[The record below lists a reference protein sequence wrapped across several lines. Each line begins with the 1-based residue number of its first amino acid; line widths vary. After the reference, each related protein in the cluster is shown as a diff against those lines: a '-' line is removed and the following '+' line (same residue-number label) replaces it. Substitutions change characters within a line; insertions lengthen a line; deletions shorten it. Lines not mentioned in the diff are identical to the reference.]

1 MCGGGRGA
9 HLDRAAA
16 LCGEPRN
23 ERAHLTR
30 PTHNRL
36 RASVWLGASLQR
48 AEARQVC
55 TGDGGG
61 DASGLYGA
69 GGGGGTRPVC
79 TGGDLDASVVLAAL
93 EQHAHADRVRAVVPG
108 VTVCRAPWGGYR
120 PLSAPRG
127 PVGATICRV
136 LTVD

>member
-1 MCGGGRGA
+1 LYGGEGGASDLCGGGRGA

-69 GGGGGTRPVC
+69 GGGGG
-79 TGGDLDASVVLAAL
+79 
-93 EQHAHADRVRAVVPG
+93 RVRFVREGTWTP
-108 VTVCRAPWGGYR
+108 PWCSL
-120 PLSAPRG
+120 PWSSTPTPTASAPLY
-127 PVGATICRV
+127 PV
-136 LTVD
+136 